1 LSFHKDAYWKSKSIL
16 CNRSLKMLD
25 EAFAQKE
32 IPRLE
37 CDTKEID
44 ANVKLAEAL
53 GITGT
58 PTLVLPDGR
67 IRTGMMPA
75 RQLVDFIQGSR

>member
-1 LSFHKDAYWKSKSIL
+1 MKRFFIL
-16 CNRSLKMLD
+16 
-25 EAFAQKE
+25 
-32 IPRLE
+32 RLE

-44 ANVKLAEAL
+44 ANIKLAEAL

-67 IRTGMMPA
+67 THTGGNHSLYLPHPESDIMLYLMD
-75 RQLVDFIQGSR
+75 Q

>member
-1 LSFHKDAYWKSKSIL
+1 MKRFFIL
-16 CNRSLKMLD
+16 
-25 EAFAQKE
+25 
-32 IPRLE
+32 RLE

-44 ANVKLAEAL
+44 ANIKIAEAL

-67 IRTGMMPA
+67 THTGTMPA
-75 RQLVDFIQGSR
+75 KQLIDFIQPNR